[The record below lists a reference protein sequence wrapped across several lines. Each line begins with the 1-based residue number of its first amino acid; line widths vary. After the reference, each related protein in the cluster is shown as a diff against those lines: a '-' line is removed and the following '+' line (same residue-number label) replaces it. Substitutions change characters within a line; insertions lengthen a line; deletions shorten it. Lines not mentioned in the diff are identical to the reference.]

1 MGQNANSL
9 LVVDDDPD
17 MRNLLQDI
25 LEDQHYRVILAS
37 NGQEAVKHLDSETF
51 TVVLTDLRMKVMDGL
66 ELLHKIISQH
76 PECNV
81 IIMTA
86 FGTVET
92 AVEAMKQGAFDY
104 LTKPIKTE
112 ELLVTVDKAMR
123 EALLRREVEQLRQ
136 QVSREFS
143 FDQILGKSKPMRE
156 VFDLIRRV
164 ADSQT
169 NILITGESGTGK
181 ELVAKA
187 IHFNSLRKA
196 APFVP
201 VNCAAI
207 PELLLES
214 ELFGHVRGAFTDAK
228 SDKRG
233 LFEEAQGG
241 TLFLDEISELPMMLQ
256 AKLLRAVQEREIR
269 RVGATRSVPIDVRII
284 AATNVK
290 LVEEVKA
297 KRFREDL
304 FYRLNVIEIR
314 LPSLRDRKED
324 IPLLVQGLLHKSAAA
339 HQKSIE
345 GIAESA
351 LARLIDYEWP
361 GNVRELE
368 NVIERAATLAQ
379 KNTIMLEDL
388 PSAIRE
394 VQGEGQM
401 VEDAVDRLLPL
412 EELEHSYIRRI
423 LEKKGGNKYQTAQV
437 LGIDRKTLYRKLEE
451 MEKKRKCKALSFE
464 FHLCL
469 PNHQKPK
476 SKKSYPLF
484 ERRSLNCDP
493 WSPCIIRRK
502 KDSTPLSCNLL
513 GSFIQRW
520 MRSSPLMR
528 TNTLYCSTQRLK
540 ECLDANHKKSSE
552 NPLIGF
558 FQNGIV
564 WPTDSTSK
572 NLVR

>member
-1 MGQNANSL
+1 MHQNANSI
-9 LVVDDDPD
+9 LVVDDDAD
-17 MRNLLQDI
+17 MRNLLQDM
-25 LEDQHYRVILAS
+25 LEDQQYQVILAH
-37 NGQEAVKHLDSETF
+37 NGQDALEHLDAEAVTI
-51 TVVLTDLRMKVMDGL
+51 VLTDLRMKGMDGL
-66 ELLHKIISQH
+66 ELLDHVTKKH
-76 PECNV
+76 RECNV
-81 IIMTA
+81 IMMTA

-104 LTKPIKTE
+104 LTKPIKRE

-123 EALLRREVEQLRQ
+123 EALLRREVEQLRR
-136 QVSREFS
+136 QVSREFA

-187 IHFNSLRKA
+187 IHFNSLRKT

-214 ELFGHVRGAFTDAK
+214 ELFGHMRGAFTDAK

-241 TLFLDEISELPMMLQ
+241 TIFLDEISELPMMLQ

-269 RVGATRSVPIDVRII
+269 RVGATRSVPTDVRII
-284 AATNVK
+284 AATNVN
-290 LVEEVKA
+290 LTEEVKS

-324 IPLLVQGLLHKSAAA
+324 IPLLVEGLM
-339 HQKSIE
+339 QKSTAAKQKGIE

-379 KNTIMLEDL
+379 QTKIMLDDL
-388 PSAIRE
+388 PSGIRD

-401 VEDAVDRLLPL
+401 IEDTVDRLLPL
-412 EELEHSYIRRI
+412 EELEQAYIRRI
-423 LEKKGGNKYQTAQV
+423 LSKMGGNKYQAAQV
-437 LGIDRKTLYRKLEE
+437 LGIDRKTLYRKLGE
-451 MEKKRKCKALSFE
+451 MGEKEK
-464 FHLCL
+464 
-469 PNHQKPK
+469 
-476 SKKSYPLF
+476 
-484 ERRSLNCDP
+484 
-493 WSPCIIRRK
+493 
-502 KDSTPLSCNLL
+502 
-513 GSFIQRW
+513 
-520 MRSSPLMR
+520 
-528 TNTLYCSTQRLK
+528 
-540 ECLDANHKKSSE
+540 
-552 NPLIGF
+552 
-558 FQNGIV
+558 V
-564 WPTDSTSK
+564 
-572 NLVR
+572 